1 VLTSCSGGAASYCGP
16 LTIEPAQPALAI
28 LGIIGECAGF
38 CSEYPGFQWVLS
50 QSPSDCICYGDLA
63 GLKVTLNYSSTDYI
77 IDYYDF
83 ESHPTTSSTSVATK
97 KSATTSSRSA
107 SSLAT
112 KSISKSSSHT
122 MSKIISTS
130 SHSTSTPTTKSSSK
144 SSSQATSKTTT
155 KFVSTTEETYSTKT
169 SSKATS
175 SKSTL
180 HTSTSTSKTSSS
192 KSLTHSTT
200 KSA

>member
-28 LGIIGECAGF
+28 LGIIGGCAGF

-83 ESHPTTSSTSVATK
+83 ESHPTTSSTSVGTK
-97 KSATTSSRSA
+97 KSAT
-107 SSLAT
+107 
-112 KSISKSSSHT
+112 
-122 MSKIISTS
+122 TS